1 MFDMFWLNSAA
12 ITAVCL
18 FFFFIVVVVVFLCI
32 FFPDGSRK
40 RCLVLKVCKIYLFL
54 SVKNIT
60 LNLKYDIVLN

>member
-1 MFDMFWLNSAA
+1 MFDMFWLNSAT
-12 ITAVCL
+12 ITAVC
-18 FFFFIVVVVVFLCI
+18 FFFFFVVVVFLCI

-40 RCLVLKVCKIYLFL
+40 RCLVLKVCKTYLFL